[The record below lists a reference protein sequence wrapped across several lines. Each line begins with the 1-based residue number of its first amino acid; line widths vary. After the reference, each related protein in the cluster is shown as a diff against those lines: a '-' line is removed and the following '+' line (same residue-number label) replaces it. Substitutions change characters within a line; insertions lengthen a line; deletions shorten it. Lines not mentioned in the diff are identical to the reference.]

1 MRSKLV
7 DFDGKKTLVAKLDKQ
22 YKYLLTPED
31 YKSIIDQL
39 VQKILDNIKDPKLVE
54 TLNPEFSTS
63 TIDNAYVKKL
73 TVMCSFKK
81 FFRL

>member
-1 MRSKLV
+1 MFSNYINNNAEIMRSKLV

-39 VQKILDNIKDPKLVE
+39 V
-54 TLNPEFSTS
+54 
-63 TIDNAYVKKL
+63 
-73 TVMCSFKK
+73 
-81 FFRL
+81 